1 MMWGANFGPLR
12 ARREE
17 QAYYPPPH
25 PSQMAL
31 GYHPQ
36 QYSQQYGAA
45 MIGLPGYQGFRAV
58 SGQAGQAGQRGE
70 GESAMKQLE
79 YPRSESSKSR
89 WKLW

>member
-25 PSQMAL
+25 PSQMV

-36 QYSQQYGAA
+36 QYGQQYGPG
-45 MIGLPGYQGFRAV
+45 MIGLPGYQGYGGV
-58 SGQAGQAGQRGE
+58 PGQTGQHGE
-70 GESAMKQLE
+70 GEGAMKQLE
-79 YPRSESSKSR
+79 YPGPEAGKSR